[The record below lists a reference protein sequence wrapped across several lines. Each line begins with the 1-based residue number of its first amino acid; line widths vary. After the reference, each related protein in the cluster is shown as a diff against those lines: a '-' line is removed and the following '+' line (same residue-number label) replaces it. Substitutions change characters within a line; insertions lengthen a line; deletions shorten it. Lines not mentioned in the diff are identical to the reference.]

1 MITANVGRLSMGD
14 PYPVSNLHTPNPN
27 DADPGVRADRIT
39 TAGSS
44 DVLDRLSHP
53 ALIAAG
59 LVTVIGLDAIRR
71 KLGDRWP
78 IKRAQIWDH
87 VDRELERTL
96 GAADIFL
103 RTDDVSYTIAQ
114 PGSDR
119 YAAQAVCFSVLQEVL
134 KFFLGESRAADID
147 VRTVSSI
154 VGGQMTSQPVDLTK
168 LRRGGPTAGTGS
180 VAETPAE
187 QLAAAV
193 TGPLA
198 DHAPAAAHWKPPL
211 LGRSS
216 IIELS
221 PTKRGNFD
229 LKLSVEGVWNLK
241 RGVLTSFLVERNGVR
256 GKTDV
261 AELEEIDVATLVYV
275 STLLDEQAEQGG
287 ALTLHLPLSFTSLAT
302 QRTRQRL
309 LSLTQPVR
317 EAMRRTVLLEIVDLD
332 PGVPPSRLIE
342 VVGLVHSLFVG
353 IIGRVKPTKAALA
366 AVKGCGLRGV
376 AVNAEQ
382 LNPYQPEFDARLK
395 AFAALSRDVSPN
407 LIIHGLP
414 NTRLVDVATAAGFTH
429 ASTSEG

>member
-1 MITANVGRLSMGD
+1 MSILRAPT
-14 PYPVSNLHTPNPN
+14 PN

-39 TAGSS
+39 TAGAS

-87 VDRELERTL
+87 VERELERTL
-96 GAADIFL
+96 TAADIFL

-119 YAAQAVCFSVLQEVL
+119 YAAQAICFTILQDVL

-168 LRRGGPTAGTGS
+168 LRRGGSGS

-187 QLAAAV
+187 QLAAAA

-211 LGRSS
+211 AGRSS

-221 PTKRGNFD
+221 PTKRGSFD
-229 LKLSVEGVWNLK
+229 LKLSVDGVWNLK

-261 AELEEIDVATLVYV
+261 AELEEIDVATLAYV
-275 STLLDEQAEQGG
+275 STLLDEQVGQGG

-317 EAMRRTVLLEIVDLD
+317 EAMRRTVLLEITDLD

-353 IIGRVKPTKAALA
+353 IIGRIKPTKAALA

-376 AVNAEQ
+376 AINAEQ
-382 LNPYQPEFDARLK
+382 LNPHQPEFDARLK

-407 LIIHGLP
+407 LLVHGLP
-414 NTRLVDVATAAGFTH
+414 NLKLIDVATAAGFTH
-429 ASTSEG
+429 ASTTEG

>member
-1 MITANVGRLSMGD
+1 MNETEA
-14 PYPVSNLHTPNPN
+14 
-27 DADPGVRADRIT
+27 GVRADRIT
-39 TAGSS
+39 TAGAS

-53 ALIAAG
+53 ALIGAG

-87 VDRELERTL
+87 VERELERTL
-96 GAADIFL
+96 SAADIFL

-119 YAAQAVCFSVLQEVL
+119 YAAQAVCFTILQDVL

-154 VGGQMTSQPVDLTK
+154 VGGQMLSQPVDLTK
-168 LRRGGPTAGTGS
+168 LRRGGPSS

-187 QLAAAV
+187 QLAATA

-211 LGRSS
+211 VGRSS

-221 PTKRGNFD
+221 PTKRGAFD

-241 RGVLTSFLVERNGVR
+241 RGVLTSFLIERNGVR

-261 AELEEIDVATLVYV
+261 ADLEEIDVTTLAYV
-275 STLLDEQAEQGG
+275 STLLDEQVQQGG

-376 AVNAEQ
+376 AVNAEH
-382 LNPYQPEFDARLK
+382 LNPHQLEFDARLK

-407 LIIHGLP
+407 LLVHGLP
-414 NTRLVDVATAAGFTH
+414 NLKLIDVAAAAGFTH
-429 ASTSEG
+429 ASTTEG

>member
-1 MITANVGRLSMGD
+1 VVTRNVALLFVGD
-14 PYPVSNLHTPNPN
+14 DHSVSNLHAPNLI

-39 TAGSS
+39 TAGAS

-87 VDRELERTL
+87 VERELERTL
-96 GAADIFL
+96 SAADIFL

-119 YAAQAVCFSVLQEVL
+119 YAAQAVCFTILQDVL

-168 LRRGGPTAGTGS
+168 LRRGGSGA

-211 LGRSS
+211 AGRSS

-221 PTKRGNFD
+221 PTKRGSFD

-241 RGVLTSFLVERNGVR
+241 RGVLTSFVIERHGVR

-261 AELEEIDVATLVYV
+261 AELEEIDVATLAYV
-275 STLLDEQAEQGG
+275 STLLDEQGEQGG

-376 AVNAEQ
+376 AINAEH
-382 LNPYQPEFDARLK
+382 LAPNQPEFDARLK

-407 LIIHGLP
+407 LLVHGLP
-414 NTRLVDVATAAGFTH
+414 NLKLIDVATAAGFTH
-429 ASTSEG
+429 ASTTEG